1 MKAQP
6 VEQKPLRSETACEIT
21 VKRRP
26 HAFNAVTPL
35 FGATIIWQKHE
46 FIWISVDTV
55 VVYRFHQHHSAHGTG
70 WLWRCGTAQFRMLAY
85 DIEALHH
92 HCSTDEMKGH
102 WQR

>member
-1 MKAQP
+1 MKPQP
-6 VEQKPLRSETACEIT
+6 VEQKLLRGETAGEIT

-55 VVYRFHQHHSAHGTG
+55 VIYRFHFNITVHTG
-70 WLWRCGTAQFRMLAY
+70 RDGYGAAAQPSLG
-85 DIEALHH
+85 
-92 HCSTDEMKGH
+92 C
-102 WQR
+102 